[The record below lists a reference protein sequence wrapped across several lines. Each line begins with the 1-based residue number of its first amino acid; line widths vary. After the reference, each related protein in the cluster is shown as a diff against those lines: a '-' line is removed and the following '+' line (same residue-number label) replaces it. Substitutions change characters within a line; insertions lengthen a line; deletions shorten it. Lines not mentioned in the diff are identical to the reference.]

1 LAEAGIH
8 LVWFYNKLTM
18 SNKYHRLCAG
28 ERIVIAN
35 MRQAGKNQIEIAQA
49 IGSSQ
54 STISKELARNCGER
68 GYRPAQANRLAM
80 ERKIQK
86 RTRPKVMVGII
97 KDEVEARL
105 RIKHSPDQISNSLAL
120 KGLKVSHET
129 IYQHLVDDRKA
140 GGDLSLNLRIN
151 GKRRYRRRSK
161 IGRGEKIPNRVDIE
175 ERPMIISGR
184 NRYGDWE
191 ADLIQGAAG
200 SGFLLSIHER
210 KSRVGKLHLLPDKS
224 SAETMQG
231 IITALNGLKVNS
243 ITYDNGLEF
252 AMHERINDLLECK
265 SYFCKPYR
273 SWEKGGVENY
283 NGLVRQYF
291 PKGHDFAT
299 ITLERLIEVEEE
311 INNRPRNILA
321 YQSPNDLLD
330 HLRASCAP
338 SPGGFR
344 GTARFHFRA
353 RYARPC
359 VPSRRSAKGSTK
371 PYTKPEGITPPL
383 DIP

>member
-1 LAEAGIH
+1 MR
-8 LVWFYNKLTM
+8 NK
-18 SNKYHRLCAG
+18 HRRLCA
-28 ERIVIAN
+28 ENRIVIAN
-35 MRQAGKNQIEIAQA
+35 MRQAGKNQTEIAQA
-49 IGSSQ
+49 IGFSQ
-54 STISKELARNCGER
+54 ATISKELARNHGER
-68 GYRPAQANRLAM
+68 GYRPAQAERLAL

-86 RTRPKVMVGII
+86 KTRPKVMVGII

-105 RIKHSPDQISNSLAL
+105 RIKHSPDQISNALFL
-120 KGLKVSHET
+120 KGLMVSHET

-161 IGRGEKIPNRVDIE
+161 IGRGVKIPNRVDIE
-175 ERPMIISGR
+175 ERPMVISDR

-200 SGFLLSIHER
+200 SGFLLSIYER

-224 SAETMQG
+224 SSETMRG
-231 IITALNGLKVNS
+231 IVTVLNGLKVNS

-252 AMHERINDLLECK
+252 AMHERVNKRLECD

-291 PKGHDFAT
+291 PKGYDFTT
-299 ITLERLIEVEEE
+299 ITLERLSEVEEE

-330 HLRASCAP
+330 HLRTPCAP
-338 SPGGFR
+338 SPWRLR
-344 GTARFHFRA
+344 GIARFHSRT
-353 RYARPC
+353 RSARPS
-359 VPSRRSAKGSTK
+359 VPSRNTAK
-371 PYTKPEGITPPL
+371 
-383 DIP
+383 D

>member
-1 LAEAGIH
+1 
-8 LVWFYNKLTM
+8 M
-18 SNKYHRLCAG
+18 RNKYHRLCAG
-28 ERIVIAN
+28 DRAVIAN
-35 MRQAGKNQIEIAQA
+35 MRQAGKNQTEIAQA

-54 STISKELARNCGER
+54 ATISKELSRNRGER
-68 GYRPAQANRLAM
+68 GYRSAQADRLAR
-80 ERKIQK
+80 ERKSEK
-86 RTRPKVMVGII
+86 RTRPQVMVGIL

-105 RIKHSPDQISNSLAL
+105 MIKHSPDQISKSLAL
-120 KGLKVSHET
+120 KGFKVSHET
-129 IYQHLVDDRKA
+129 IYQHVARDRKA
-140 GGDLSLNLRIN
+140 GGDLSLHLRIN

-175 ERPMIISGR
+175 ERPMLISGR

-200 SGFLLSIHER
+200 SGFLISIYER
-210 KSRVGKLHLLPDKS
+210 KSRVGKLHLLPDKC
-224 SAETMQG
+224 SAGTMNG
-231 IITALNGLKVNS
+231 IVTALNGLKVHS

-252 AMHERINDLLECK
+252 AMHEQVNELLECE

-291 PKGHDFAT
+291 PKGYDFST
-299 ITLERLIEVEEE
+299 ITPERLMEVEEE

-330 HLRASCAP
+330 HLRAS
-338 SPGGFR
+338 
-344 GTARFHFRA
+344 
-353 RYARPC
+353 
-359 VPSRRSAKGSTK
+359 
-371 PYTKPEGITPPL
+371 
-383 DIP
+383 